1 MDKQGMIW
9 SYLFSTATEITTN
22 VDEPFTQT
30 PNDEEARADMAAR
43 ESSLAGTGC
52 GLPLSRLYAEYF
64 GGVLLLKS
72 MPNHGTD
79 TFLYLPS
86 MEGCLRNPDTETTS
100 TSTALNQLRVRSHEG
115 PLRWSRENLIVN
127 SNRESRAQAFS

>member
-1 MDKQGMIW
+1 MIW
-9 SYLFSTATEITTN
+9 SYLYSTAAEMTTN

-30 PNDEEARADMAAR
+30 ADYVGETSPPDEMQAR
-43 ESSLAGTGC
+43 ENTLAGTGC

-86 MEGCLRNPDTETTS
+86 MEGCIRNPDTETTS
-100 TSTALNQLRVRSHEG
+100 ASTALNQLRLRSHEG
-115 PLRWSRENLIVN
+115 PLRWSR
-127 SNRESRAQAFS
+127 

>member
-1 MDKQGMIW
+1 MIW
-9 SYLFSTATEITTN
+9 SYLYSTAAEITTN
-22 VDEPFTQT
+22 VDEPFAQVPTS
-30 PNDEEARADMAAR
+30 EEANGISGDDMANR

-86 MEGCLRNPDTETTS
+86 MEGCLRNPDTATTS
-100 TSTALNQLRVRSHEG
+100 SATALNQLRVRSHEG

>member
-1 MDKQGMIW
+1 MIW
-9 SYLFSTATEITTN
+9 SYLYSSAAEITEN
-22 VDEPFTQT
+22 VDEPFAQFETS
-30 PNDEEARADMAAR
+30 EEADGSSGDDMAAR

-86 MEGCLRNPDTETTS
+86 MEGCLKNPDTETTS
-100 TSTALNQLRVRSHEG
+100 VSTALNQLRIRSHEG
-115 PLRWSRENLIVN
+115 P
-127 SNRESRAQAFS
+127 